1 MDEKKNAWKTALLD
15 RLRRAE
21 VEFEDDITPD
31 SAIELFASQL
41 IHKLREKLRISDDD
55 KLPGDN
61 FPTGVLILS
70 DMDGLKIEGASSEL
84 AGDDNVGARHP
95 VLILSRRPYD
105 SAHSLYIVLKD
116 PRALRSFHLGLA
128 DAATAIMHPELARDV
143 SDDDD
148 TPSEEQFN
156 SAAERFLEM
165 LNRLKQQ
172 APPNKD

>member
-15 RLRRAE
+15 RLRRAD

-31 SAIELFASQL
+31 TAIELFAAEL
-41 IHKLREKLRISDDD
+41 VHKLREKLHISDDD

-95 VLILSRRPYD
+95 VLILSRRPHD

-128 DAATAIMHPELARDV
+128 DAATAIMHPESTVDA
-143 SDDDD
+143 SDE
-148 TPSEEQFN
+148 PNESEERFN
-156 SAAERFLEM
+156 GAAERFLEV
-165 LNRLKQQ
+165 LKQLKQQ
-172 APPNKD
+172 LPPRED